1 MSPTLSQ
8 PSANG
13 PAVRMVVG
21 LGNPGPEYA
30 HTRHNVGFDVV
41 ERLASSAGVSWTT
54 QKKWEASVARHDQ
67 VLLVKPLTFM
77 NLSGRAVQR
86 VGSFHKIPPTEM
98 LVVYDDADLPLGTLR
113 LRHGGSAGG
122 HNGIKSLI
130 ATLGTDSFPR
140 LKFGIGRA
148 GEGDMVDHVLG
159 RFSPEEAPEVEK
171 SLARAADAVNC
182 VLDSGMESA
191 MTRFNQRPETTRPAA
206 PATPESSQNP
216 DNPKSPEQDPNP
228 VS

>member
-1 MSPTLSQ
+1 MSPALSQ

-86 VGSFHKIPPTEM
+86 VGSFHKIPPAEM

-191 MTRFNQRPETTRPAA
+191 MTRYNQRPEPTRPAA

-216 DNPKSPEQDPNP
+216 DNPKRPEQDPNP

>member
-1 MSPTLSQ
+1 MSPALSQ

-41 ERLASSAGVSWTT
+41 DRLASSAGVSWTT
-54 QKKWEASVARHDQ
+54 QKKLEASVARHDQ

-148 GEGDMVDHVLG
+148 GEGDIVDHVLG

-182 VLDSGMESA
+182 VLGSGMESA
-191 MTRFNQRPETTRPAA
+191 MTRFNQRPETTRPA
-206 PATPESSQNP
+206 TPESSQNP
-216 DNPKSPEQDPNP
+216 DNPKRPEQDPNP